1 MPGRYREH
9 LVQIGT
15 FDDVEPADKC
25 LRLRVRAVGDDG
37 LAVTYADGGPVS
49 EIPQAVADEA
59 YAAFVQLRRPG
70 ANVPTGSV
78 GSSSSQTIIKYFMGA
93 TCLPVSPS
101 EELTGSPFNIMS
113 HPPT

>member
-25 LRLRVRAVGDDG
+25 LR
-37 LAVTYADGGPVS
+37 
-49 EIPQAVADEA
+49 
-59 YAAFVQLRRPG
+59 LRRPG